1 MQTLVLHA
9 HPLEESF
16 SRAVRDVVNDALTDA
31 RVEHTVVRLAQGEKP
46 TLDGFEHLA
55 VVCPTWWGGPPAVA
69 LDWLQRVLGP
79 HVDGHAA
86 GRSPFATIRRVSVVT
101 THGSSKLVNLL
112 QGEPGRQTWS
122 RVVVPHCAP
131 ATRFDWIAL
140 YKIDRSTPADRA
152 AFLERVRAHFTSGPA
167 PS

>member
-1 MQTLVLHA
+1 MRTLLLHA

-16 SRAVRDVVNDALTDA
+16 SRALRDVVDDALTDA
-31 RVEHTVVRLAQGEKP
+31 GADHTVVRLAPGEEP
-46 TLDGFEHLA
+46 DLDEVEHLA
-55 VVCPTWWGGPPAVA
+55 VVYPTWWGGPPAVA

-79 HVDGHAA
+79 HVDDGA
-86 GRSPFATIRRVSVVT
+86 GDHSPFAAIRRVSVVT
-101 THGSSKLVNLL
+101 THGSSKLVNRL

-131 ATRFDWIAL
+131 GATFDWIAL

-152 AFLERVRAHFTSGPA
+152 AFLERVRAHFTNGPT